1 MIEKEL
7 IAGLKSG
14 DEHAYRFL
22 VEQYRNRLY
31 YALLNILQ
39 HADDAEDALQES
51 FIQVFKS
58 IQTFRE
64 ESGLYTWIYRI
75 AVSKALERLRKQKAR
90 KKLQQFLPWW
100 MPSEKRSIDAVEL
113 NPGISTERRAL
124 ANALFEAISLL
135 PESQR
140 LAFTLIRI
148 QGMTYEEVC
157 SIMGLKLK
165 AVESLVSRAKEN
177 LKKRL
182 ESMNKDKF

>member
-1 MIEKEL
+1 MTEKEL
-7 IAGLKSG
+7 IQGLKLEN
-14 DEHAYRFL
+14 EHAFRLL
-22 VEQYRNRLY
+22 VDQYRDRLFY
-31 YALLNILQ
+31 VLLNIL
-39 HADDAEDALQES
+39 HDAEDAEDALQES
-51 FIQVFKS
+51 LIQVFKS

-64 ESGLYTWIYRI
+64 DSGLYTWIYRI

-113 NPGISTERRAL
+113 NPGISIERRAL
-124 ANALFEAISLL
+124 ANALFEAISSL
-135 PESQR
+135 PENQR

-177 LKKRL
+177 LKKKL